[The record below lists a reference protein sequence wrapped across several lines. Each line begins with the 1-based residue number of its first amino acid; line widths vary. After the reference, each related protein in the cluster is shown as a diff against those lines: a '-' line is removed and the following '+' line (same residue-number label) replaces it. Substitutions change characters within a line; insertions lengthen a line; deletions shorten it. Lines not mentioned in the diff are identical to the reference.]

1 MAQSASQLMGTC
13 KLRSCRAVDF
23 GKSAGASA
31 EAGFRRIPSLNP
43 RSAFL
48 GSVALNKRNLGLH
61 LSTRKA
67 VALKRSGGGV
77 RAVATPPRLQPTS
90 TPSSETDKLFAERD
104 SGLLSST
111 TYGRAAVS
119 TRNGAQKSGKMVPI
133 EVALARIRD
142 GKSQRRIETGEVSHQ
157 RSDALEVSESGG
169 FVSER
174 EVSEADLRRGD
185 ASTSASGFSSPSYTA
200 SNGTYRATSANGTP
214 VQRDGHSSKGVDLRR
229 GTVVLRK
236 GPLKSPS
243 NDSANGSENGSS
255 SGAYSVQTAYSA
267 SYQNGALKNDLAM
280 RRGTNAAASGLVG
293 QATSA
298 LTLPSQAQSGLVP
311 PSGLR
316 SAAVYGLGEEEVKIL
331 PSDEDFRWSK
341 DG

>member
-1 MAQSASQLMGTC
+1 MAQSASQLMDSC
-13 KLRSCRAVDF
+13 QLRTFRAIEF
-23 GKSAGASA
+23 RKCA

-48 GSVALNKRNLGLH
+48 GKVALNKQNLGLH
-61 LSTRKA
+61 LSVNRKA
-67 VALKRSGGGV
+67 AASKRSGLRGV

-90 TPSSETDKLFAERD
+90 TPSPENDKLFAERD
-104 SGLLSST
+104 SGLLSSST
-111 TYGRAAVS
+111 NGRAAVS
-119 TRNGAQKSGKMVPI
+119 NKHGAQKSGKMVPI
-133 EVALARIRD
+133 DVALAHIRD
-142 GKSQRRIETGEVSHQ
+142 GKPQRRIVTREVPHQ
-157 RSDALEVSESGG
+157 RLDALEVSESEGS
-169 FVSER
+169 VSER
-174 EVSEADLRRGD
+174 EVSEADLRRED
-185 ASTSASGFSSPSYTA
+185 ASTSASGFSSASYTA
-200 SNGTYRATSANGTP
+200 SNGIYRATSANGAP
-214 VQRDGHSSKGVDLRR
+214 IQRHSSKGVDLKR

-236 GPLKSPS
+236 GPLKSPP
-243 NDSANGSENGSS
+243 NGSANGSENGSS

-298 LTLPSQAQSGLVP
+298 LALPSQAQSGLVP

-316 SAAVYGLGEEEVKIL
+316 PAAVYGLGEEEVKIL

-341 DG
+341 EG